1 MAEQHLTDAQLSAYV
16 MGKASTAEA
25 AATELHL
32 GACGECRRR
41 LTQQLRPPTED
52 DEALDSRPPPSLELP
67 ETRELREIPS
77 QVSMVSI
84 PHTLEAEDRPSVTSI
99 NAPTRPRSAPVRRSS
114 RGRWVAAVV
123 LGGMA
128 ALIVVAVYTAAIRP
142 HARSITQTRRAEE
155 TLRPV
160 FQSLRL
166 PDLQHTSLAGAT
178 PYVPGADTEVEARL
192 TDARNALERA
202 VSADGGNAEARS
214 MLALVLLM
222 QGETRSARMQYQ
234 EVEALLGSS
243 SELKLGMG
251 VLDYMAGVVAE
262 DPKDQTYSFEQA
274 EARFSTI
281 RLGDPG
287 YPESVY
293 NRCIVAA
300 ALGEDEQAARLRD
313 VYSELQPGSPGV
325 AWLTERLGSP

>member
-16 MGKASTAEA
+16 MGKASSAEA
-25 AATELHL
+25 TRTELHL
-32 GACGECRRR
+32 GACAECRRR
-41 LTQQLRPPTED
+41 LTQQLRPPTEEV
-52 DEALDSRPPPSLELP
+52 EAFDSRPPPSLELP
-67 ETRELREIPS
+67 ETTELHEIPS

-99 NAPTRPRSAPVRRSS
+99 NAPARPLSAPVRTPR

-123 LGGMA
+123 LGTMA
-128 ALIVVAVYTAAIRP
+128 ALIAVAVYAAAIRP
-142 HARSITQTRRAEE
+142 HARSATLTRRAGE
-155 TLRPV
+155 TLQPV
-160 FQSLRL
+160 LQSLRL
-166 PDLQHTSLAGAT
+166 ADLQHTALGGSTA
-178 PYVPGADTEVEARL
+178 YIPGADAEVEEHLA
-192 TDARNALERA
+192 DARNGLERA

-234 EVEALLGSS
+234 EVEALQGSS

-274 EARFSTI
+274 EARFSAI
-281 RLGDPG
+281 KLGDPG

-293 NRCIVAA
+293 NRCVVAA
-300 ALGEDEQAARLRD
+300 ALGQDERAARLHD
-313 VYSELQPGSPGV
+313 VYSELQPGSPWV
-325 AWLTERLGSP
+325 AWLTERLASP